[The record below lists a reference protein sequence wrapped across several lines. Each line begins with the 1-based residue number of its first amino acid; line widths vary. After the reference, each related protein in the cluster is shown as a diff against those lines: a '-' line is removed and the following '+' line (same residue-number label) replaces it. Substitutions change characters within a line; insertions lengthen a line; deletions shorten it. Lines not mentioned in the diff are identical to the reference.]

1 MTEIQPLQAAV
12 IRRSNVMK
20 KEGILAMKHAKRVG
34 QVIAAG
40 LALTLTATACGG
52 DDDAAS
58 PTDQATAG
66 AKGGT
71 VTVYHENDV
80 EHLDPQRNFVTDS
93 GMIGKLI
100 TRTLTDY
107 RYDAKAKKIV
117 LENDLAAS
125 YESTPDFKTWTF
137 KLKDGLKYEDG
148 TAITAAD
155 IKYGAERSFS
165 ADMQEGAPYAHE
177 YLDCAGYKGPYVAG
191 NNGGKGCT
199 AIEVPDEKTI
209 VFKLNRPVPTF
220 EGTASMKIWSPVPKA
235 KDTKTQYDNHP
246 VATGPYKIE
255 SYTRKKQLVLV
266 RNENWDAKTDP
277 LRTGLPDK
285 FIFKFGDAPAT
296 VDQRLFADG
305 TADQSSVSF
314 GGVQPENIAKTNQA
328 NVKDRVIESTDVCRR
343 YIAFNE
349 QKPLLKNQKLREA
362 LYVGLDRTSYR
373 DGRGGERLSA
383 VVDSIIPE
391 DLDGYKPEETFK
403 VPPEGDPVKA
413 KQLLTEA
420 GYKGEKLVLGTSDAG
435 LAVKAA
441 EAAQA
446 SWKSIGVNVDIQKI
460 PGDNYYSTQQQDS
473 SATDLITA
481 GWCYDWAT
489 LATVVPP
496 VFGPDTT
503 APNKPAQNNY
513 GRNTVGWDKMAEL
526 EKETDKAK
534 LTTGLS
540 DLYTEIMKTVPLVP
554 IVKDLNVYVVGS
566 NVDNPVADPNTGGLP
581 DLTQIGLKKAN

>member
-1 MTEIQPLQAAV
+1 MD
-12 IRRSNVMK
+12 
-20 KEGILAMKHAKRVG
+20 HAKRVG
-34 QVIAAG
+34 PAIAAS
-40 LALTLTATACGG
+40 LALTLTAAACGG
-52 DDDAAS
+52 DKNAGTA
-58 PTDQATAG
+58 TDEGTG
-66 AKGGT
+66 GVKGGT
-71 VTVYHENDV
+71 MTVYHVNDV
-80 EHLDPQRNFVTDS
+80 EHLDPARNFVTDS

-117 LENDLAAS
+117 LENDLASS
-125 YESTPDFKTWTF
+125 YESTKDFKTWTF
-137 KLKDGLKYEDG
+137 KLKDGIKYEDG
-148 TAITAAD
+148 TPIKSAD
-155 IKYGAERSFS
+155 IKYNAERSFA
-165 ADMQEGAPYAHE
+165 ADMAEGAPYAHE
-177 YLDCAGYKGPYVAG
+177 YLDCPGYKGPYVAG

-220 EGTASMKIWSPVPKA
+220 EGTASMKIFSPVPAA

-246 VATGPYKIE
+246 VSTGPYKIE

-266 RNENWDAKTDP
+266 RNDQWDPKTDP
-277 LRTGLPDK
+277 LRNALPDK
-285 FIFKFGDAPAT
+285 FIFKFGDAEAT
-296 VDQRLFADG
+296 VDQRLFANG
-305 TADQSSVSF
+305 AADQSSVSF
-314 GGVQPENIAKTNQA
+314 AGVQPENIAKTNQA
-328 NVKDRVIESTDVCRR
+328 SVKDRVVQGTDICRR
-343 YIAFNE
+343 YIAFNQ

-362 LYVGLDRTSYR
+362 LYYGLDRTSYR
-373 DGRGGERLSA
+373 DGRGGERLAA
-383 VVDSIIPE
+383 VVDSIIPQ
-391 DLDGYKPEETFK
+391 DLDGYKPEATFK
-403 VPPEGDPVKA
+403 APPEGDPVKA

-420 GYKGEKLVLGTSDAG
+420 GYKGEKLVLGTSDSG

-446 SWKSIGVNVDIQKI
+446 SWKAIGVNVDIRKI

-481 GWCYDWAT
+481 GWCYDWAS
-489 LATVVPP
+489 LATIVPS
-496 VFGPDTT
+496 VLGPDST

-513 GRNTVGWDKMAEL
+513 GRGNAGWDTMAQL

-540 DLYTEIMKTVPLVP
+540 DLYTEIMKTAPLVP
-554 IVKDLNVYVVGS
+554 TVQDLNVYVVGS
-566 NVDNPVADPNTGGLP
+566 NVDNAVADPNTGGFV